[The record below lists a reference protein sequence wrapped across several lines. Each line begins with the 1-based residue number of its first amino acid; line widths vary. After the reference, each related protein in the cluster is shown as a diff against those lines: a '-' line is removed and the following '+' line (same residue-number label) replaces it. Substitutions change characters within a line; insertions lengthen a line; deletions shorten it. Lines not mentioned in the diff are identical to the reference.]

1 MVDMKK
7 FKSPA
12 IGKVAVQD
20 SFFAPRIEANHEA
33 TIPASLKF
41 SRDTG
46 RIDAFKL
53 NWKQGQPKQ
62 PHIFWDSDVAKWIE
76 GAAYLLAERQDC
88 ELERI
93 CDGLI
98 EKIIEN
104 QTDDG
109 YFNSYYLAV
118 EPENRLTNRNN
129 HELYCAG
136 HLIEAS
142 IAYHDATGKDEFLT
156 AMRRYADL
164 IYKVF
169 YVDKSAA
176 FATPGHPEIELSLFR
191 LSDATGDE
199 KYAILAKHFLD
210 IRGNNEKDSLNPEFR
225 VEFDQS
231 HKPLKEQT
239 VAEGHAVRAGYIYSA
254 MADAALRFDDAEY
267 ASVCERLFDN
277 IATRRMYITGGI
289 GSTASGEAFT
299 EDYDLPNE
307 SAYAETCAAIALA
320 YFARRM
326 LLLKPDSKYADTVE
340 RIMYNGMLS
349 GKSLEGDRF
358 FYTNPLEVSLPG
370 IERSK
375 MFYCSCCPPNIFR
388 FIASITESFYTYN
401 EDTLYIHQFAA
412 STANV
417 RGAAVTQTTSYPAN
431 GEVKIV
437 IGGGF
442 EMAAIRI
449 PFWCRAFSISEPY
462 VLKDGYAEVA
472 VPENG
477 EITVSFD
484 MPPRFVESDP
494 HVKENVGK
502 RAVMRGPVVYCME
515 GKDNGG
521 DLGSLSLTDVASFEE
536 EFSDTLGV
544 PVLKTKGLR
553 SGTPVPL
560 TFIPYFA
567 FADRGPDEMKVWIKI
582 G

>member
-1 MVDMKK
+1 MSDYSTVPFDSVKLAEGFWK
-7 FKSPA
+7 RRLE
-12 IGKVAVQD
+12 INRAVTAKAVYD
-20 SFFAPRIEANHEA
+20 R
-33 TIPASLKF
+33 F
-41 SRDTG
+41 SETHRF
-46 RIDAFKL
+46 DAL
-53 NWKQGQPKQ
+53 DCRLYDGMGYE
-62 PHIFWDSDVAKWIE
+62 PHIFWDSDVAKWLE
-76 GAAYLLAERQDC
+76 GAAYLLAERKDC

-93 CDGLI
+93 CEGLI

-118 EPENRLTNRNN
+118 EPENRFTRREN

-136 HLIEAS
+136 HLIEAA
-142 IAYHDATGKDEFLT
+142 IAYRAATGKDEFLT

-164 IYKVF
+164 ICKVF

-176 FATPGHPEIELSLFR
+176 FATPGHPEIELALFR
-191 LSDATGDE
+191 LYDVTGDE
-199 KYAILAKHFLD
+199 KYANLAKYFLD
-210 IRGNNEKDSLNPEFR
+210 IRGNNEKDIPNPEFR

-267 ASVCERLFDN
+267 ASVCKRLFDN

-320 YFARRM
+320 YFSRRM

-349 GKSLEGDRF
+349 GISLEGDRF

-417 RGAAVTQTTSYPAN
+417 RGAAVSQTTSYPAN

-442 EMAAIRI
+442 EKAAIRI
-449 PFWCRAFSISEPY
+449 PFWCRAFSVSEPY

-494 HVKENVGK
+494 HVRENAGK
-502 RAVMRGPVVYCME
+502 RAVMRGPVVYCIE

-521 DLGSLSLTDVASFEE
+521 GFDSLSLMDDASFEE
-536 EFSDTLGV
+536 ELSDTIGV
-544 PVLKTKGLR
+544 SLLKTKGLR

-567 FADRGPDEMKVWIKI
+567 FADRGPDEMKVWIKM